1 MTPLQSQSSSC
12 SSFRFKPLKSIFL
25 TQSGPALA
33 VSSVPD
39 QTERLRH
46 TAVTL
51 ATRATVDESVFMVAQ
66 KGSVGPKWTPQVQSM
81 YKRTLKIH
89 LKMSL
94 FKSVV
99 FYFSFNKETNLYESL
114 SIMSFSSM
122 GPLCSV
128 VYYIH
133 TSASM
138 VTSPLSLALASQSD
152 NKR

>member
-1 MTPLQSQSSSC
+1 
-12 SSFRFKPLKSIFL
+12 
-25 TQSGPALA
+25 
-33 VSSVPD
+33 
-39 QTERLRH
+39 
-46 TAVTL
+46 
-51 ATRATVDESVFMVAQ
+51 
-66 KGSVGPKWTPQVQSM
+66 M

-114 SIMSFSSM
+114 TIMSFSSM
-122 GPLCSV
+122 GPLCSL

-133 TSASM
+133 MVAS
-138 VTSPLSLALASQSD
+138 VTSPLSLALAGQCD